1 MARHTAL
8 MCTLAALIG
17 SALLLASR
25 PASAPA
31 FIKYR
36 DTARALNGGSPRRP
50 FPNGPL
56 PVYYESAGVANQSRQ
71 GTTFIVDPKGTW
83 ATAAHVTDR
92 CAAIRFVVNQRAMP
106 PVATPVLPLG
116 EDISLITGGVR
127 SPSAFSIAAEVPRP
141 GAKGYHMGFPMGA
154 PGLVGSR
161 LLGRTSAV
169 RHAGQTD
176 AILAWLED
184 WRTKEPVDEL
194 DGLSGGPVLND
205 RGQVVGIVSMAS
217 ERRGRILTA
226 MPGAVR
232 RWLAAEAGQLSAAAS
247 PPIADRRAAV
257 LRFQFLINHGFIRQV
272 YCDVPPLRGTAH
284 DDVTAHAQ

>member
-1 MARHTAL
+1 MACRQ
-8 MCTLAALIG
+8 ALICALAG
-17 SALLLASR
+17 IIGFVLLLASG

-36 DTARALNGGSPRRP
+36 DTARAVTDAASARRP
-50 FPNGPL
+50 FPAGPL
-56 PVYYESAGVANQSRQ
+56 PVYHERAGAAHQSRQ
-71 GTTFIVDPKGTW
+71 GTSFIVDPKGTW

-106 PVATPVLPLG
+106 PVTAPAVPLG

-127 SPSAFSIAAEVPRP
+127 SPSAFAIAAEAPRP

-154 PGLVGSR
+154 PGMVGSR
-161 LLGRTSAV
+161 LLGSTLAI
-169 RHAGQTD
+169 RHAGRRD
-176 AILAWLED
+176 GVLAWLED
-184 WRTKEPVDEL
+184 WRTKETTDEL

-226 MPGAVR
+226 MPAAVR
-232 RWLAAEAGQLSAAAS
+232 RWLPPEIGRLSAARAL
-247 PPIADRRAAV
+247 PIGDRRAAV
-257 LRFQFLINHGFIRQV
+257 LRFQFWINHGFIRQL
-272 YCDVPPLRGTAH
+272 YCDAPPPRG
-284 DDVTAHAQ
+284 DVG